1 MGGRARGLSSN
12 SGGVALPWFPVPVL
26 RRSAVPTQSAGSGD
40 WPTREPLCA
49 GSAASRRRASFARS
63 VAGFR
68 FRLVLPY
75 QIATCRSPRA
85 AVEREGARRAGR
97 CSGGRRSGGAER
109 RRRTQAAGVRG
120 RSVPQAC
127 PAPKGR
133 TADRS
138 GASRTG
144 ADRSGTRES
153 GARRGA
159 GITGRADFPC
169 TSEPGR
175 GTEIA
180 NVTLR
185 RYV

>member
-75 QIATCRSPRA
+75 RIATCRSPRA
-85 AVEREGARRAGR
+85 AVERRESVGRA
-97 CSGGRRSGGAER
+97 GGAEGGGAEGQSEGAGR
-109 RRRTQAAGVRG
+109 RRPEFGAV
-120 RSVPQAC
+120 AC
-127 PAPKGR
+127 RRPAPPR
-133 TADRS
+133 RAARPTAAER
-138 GASRTG
+138 ALPE
-144 ADRSGTRES
+144 ADRSGTREC